1 MAHSVFIAL
10 IFPFLALCEQQQA
23 LNNYGMLEEIHPT
36 TTTSVDL
43 ESGNSDHMLLP
54 PCTTS
59 GGENYPHSRY
69 DNRQQHHQEHLFH
82 PQGAHSTSAS
92 APPAAA
98 DVQFHSQMIYSA
110 PHHHSRGMAA
120 FV

>member
-1 MAHSVFIAL
+1 
-10 IFPFLALCEQQQA
+10 
-23 LNNYGMLEEIHPT
+23 MLEEIHQPT

-43 ESGNSDHMLLP
+43 ESAGNSDHMLCLP
-54 PCTTS
+54 PCATS
-59 GGENYPHSRY
+59 SGGGGENYPQQPHSRY
-69 DNRQQHHQEHLFH
+69 DNRRQEQQHLFH

-92 APPAAA
+92 APPPT

-110 PHHHSRGMAA
+110 PHHHSRRGMAA

>member
-1 MAHSVFIAL
+1 
-10 IFPFLALCEQQQA
+10 
-23 LNNYGMLEEIHPT
+23 MLEEIHPT

-92 APPAAA
+92 APPPT

-110 PHHHSRGMAA
+110 PHHHSRRGMAA